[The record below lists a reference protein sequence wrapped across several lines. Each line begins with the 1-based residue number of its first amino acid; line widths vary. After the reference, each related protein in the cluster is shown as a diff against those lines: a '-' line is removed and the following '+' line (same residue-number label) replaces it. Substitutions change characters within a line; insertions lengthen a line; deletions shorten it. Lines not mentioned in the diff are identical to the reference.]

1 MAPVT
6 DRNDFLI
13 DLLAL
18 QQDGKHAISAP
29 TNWTTHEPLL
39 EVATGVDAIV
49 DELQD
54 AVLVGRDGNEMAR
67 WYFFVGSPGNG
78 KSAAMGKLC
87 RRLIS
92 TKGCEVRDERGVAL
106 ADLEPTAIPY
116 AINVYEGRNKF
127 ASVQI
132 VQDASVVRNPFS
144 PDVDP
149 ARELLDTLK
158 NAWEKGISL
167 VVCTNRG
174 VLEKAHRDNQ
184 TRHEVNSTPWFKV
197 VTAVVSNNSSLSGE
211 VESVRE
217 FDARRTVFRKV
228 KIGYSYLDDR
238 SLLLGRDTFDRLIQK
253 ATSESHW
260 ACCASCSTHL
270 MCPFKVN
277 RDWLADDMARR
288 HVLKLMTR
296 AEVLSGQIIVF
307 REALA
312 IISLILAG
320 CPRDYDGVHP
330 CEWVRAKVTSHDVFS
345 LAARRIYMS
354 LFASSSPYGFE
365 AVDALRR
372 QQLEAFRGL
381 RDAISQGS
389 TPTTSTAFGHV
400 LETKP
405 PTTDVGATRLLGE
418 YGVIAVLDPCRE
430 VLPSEF
436 YDKWDSD
443 FDAVPTDAIPYIT
456 DIERTCLSVWKE
468 LEQSLELVADHSVSE
483 AHWALRRWSSN
494 YLLHLAA
501 LLEGRSAWEAGLDA
515 FAKLLS
521 LMARPA
527 EQRSMEDKRTI
538 KQLDARLEDLLNA
551 VTGERATTTIQLS
564 EAVTLAG
571 QWVREKLRPKTV
583 ASGAS
588 GSVSLAIDFEGVE
601 RTMFAAPMYL
611 WLTRLVAGKLDT
623 RCFPQELLAGV
634 EDARVRAAAKG
645 KYAFQNNDVEL
656 VINTGSGELFTLA
669 RIDGD
674 VDVAHERG
682 AVPEDRK

>member
-1 MAPVT
+1 MGPVT
-6 DRNDFLI
+6 DRNDFLLE
-13 DLLAL
+13 LLAL

-39 EVATGVDAIV
+39 EVATDVDAIV

-54 AVLVGRDGNEMAR
+54 AVLVGSGGNQTAR
-67 WYFFVGSPGNG
+67 WHFFVGSPGNG

-87 RRLIS
+87 RQLIS
-92 TKGCEVRDERGVAL
+92 IKGCQVRDEGGIAI

-116 AINVYEGRNKF
+116 AINVYEGSNNF

-167 VVCTNRG
+167 VICTNRG

-184 TRHEVNSTPWFKV
+184 TKPDVNTTPWFKV

-211 VESVRE
+211 VENVRD

-238 SLLLGRDTFDRLIQK
+238 SLLLGRDTFERLIRK
-253 ATSESHW
+253 ATIEAHW
-260 ACCASCSTHL
+260 SGCPSCPAQP
-270 MCPFKVN
+270 MCPFKAN
-277 RDWLADDMARR
+277 RDWLVDDTARN

-312 IISLILAG
+312 VISLILAG
-320 CPRDYDGVHP
+320 CPRDYDGMHP
-330 CEWVRAKVTSHDVFS
+330 CEWVRAKVSSRDVFS
-345 LAARRIYMS
+345 LATRRIYMS
-354 LFASSSPYGFE
+354 LFASSSPYGLE
-365 AVDALRR
+365 AVEALRKK
-372 QQLEAFRGL
+372 QLDAFHGL
-381 RDAISQGS
+381 RDVISQGC
-389 TPTTSTAFGHV
+389 TPTTSAAFGHLLV
-400 LETKP
+400 TSP

-418 YGVIAVLDPCRE
+418 HGIIAALDPCRE
-430 VLPSEF
+430 ALPSDF

-443 FDAVPTDAIPYIT
+443 LDAVPMDSNSCIT
-456 DIERTCLSVWKE
+456 EIERTCLSIWKE
-468 LEQSLELVADHSVSE
+468 LEQSLELVADYSMSE

-494 YLLHLAA
+494 FLLHLAV
-501 LLEGRSAWEAGLDA
+501 LLEGRSAWEAELDE

-521 LMARPA
+521 LMAQPVER
-527 EQRSMEDKRTI
+527 RSMDDKRTI
-538 KQLDARLEDLLNA
+538 RQLDTRLDALLNSA
-551 VTGERATTTIQLS
+551 TGEGATTTIPLS
-564 EAVTLAG
+564 DAVTLAG
-571 QWVREKLRPKTV
+571 QWVRDKLRPKTV

-611 WLTRLVAGKLDT
+611 WLTRLAAGKLDA

-634 EDARVRAAAKG
+634 EDARIRAAAKG
-645 KYAFQNNDVEL
+645 MYAFQDNDVEL
-656 VINTGSGELFTLA
+656 VVNTGGGELFTLT

-674 VDVAHERG
+674 VDVA
-682 AVPEDRK
+682 D

>member
-6 DRNDFLI
+6 DRNDFLLE
-13 DLLAL
+13 LLAL

-39 EVATGVDAIV
+39 EVATDVDGIV

-54 AVLVGRDGNEMAR
+54 AVLVGSDGNQTAR
-67 WYFFVGSPGNG
+67 WHFFVGSPGNG

-92 TKGCEVRDERGVAL
+92 VKGCQVRDEGGIAI

-116 AINVYEGRNKF
+116 AINVYEGSNKF

-184 TRHEVNSTPWFKV
+184 IKTDVNTTPWFKV

-211 VESVRE
+211 VESVRD
-217 FDARRTVFRKV
+217 FDSRKPVFRRV
-228 KIGYSYLDDR
+228 KTGYSYLDDR
-238 SLLLGRDTFDRLIQK
+238 SLLLGRDTFERLIHK
-253 ATSESHW
+253 ATIDAHW
-260 ACCASCSTHL
+260 TCCASCSVHL
-270 MCPFKVN
+270 MCPFKAN
-277 RDWLADDMARR
+277 RDWLADDLTRG

-320 CPRDYDGVHP
+320 CPRDYDGMHP
-330 CEWVRAKVTSHDVFS
+330 CEWVRAKVTSHEVFA
-345 LAARRIYMS
+345 LATRRIYMS
-354 LFASSSPYGFE
+354 LFASSSPYGLE
-365 AVDALRR
+365 AVEALRR
-372 QQLEAFRGL
+372 RQLDAFRGL
-381 RDAISQGS
+381 CNAISQSG
-389 TPTTSTAFGHV
+389 TPTTSAAIGHI
-400 LETKP
+400 LEINP

-418 YGVIAVLDPCRE
+418 HGVITALDPCRE
-430 VLPSEF
+430 ALPSDF

-443 FDAVPTDAIPYIT
+443 LDAVPMDNKPCIT
-456 DIERTCLSVWKE
+456 DIERACLTIWKE
-468 LEQSLELVADHSVSE
+468 LEQSLELVADYSVSE

-494 YLLHLAA
+494 FLLHLAV
-501 LLEGRSAWEAGLDA
+501 LLEGRSAWEVELDE
-515 FAKLLS
+515 FAKLLG
-521 LMARPA
+521 LMAKPV
-527 EQRSMEDKRTI
+527 EQRSMKDKRTI
-538 KQLDARLEDLLNA
+538 RQLEARLDALLNA
-551 VTGERATTTIQLS
+551 VTGERATTTIRLS

-583 ASGAS
+583 TSGAS

-611 WLTRLVAGKLDT
+611 WLTRLAAGKLDT

-645 KYAFQNNDVEL
+645 KYAFHDNDVEL
-656 VINTGSGELFTLA
+656 IVNTSGGELFTLA

-674 VDVAHERG
+674 VDVA
-682 AVPEDRK
+682 D

>member
-6 DRNDFLI
+6 DRNDFLLE
-13 DLLAL
+13 LLAL

-39 EVATGVDAIV
+39 EVATDVDAIV
-49 DELQD
+49 EELQD
-54 AVLVGRDGNEMAR
+54 AVLVGSDGNQTAR
-67 WYFFVGSPGNG
+67 WHFFVGSPGNG

-92 TKGCEVRDERGVAL
+92 AKGCQVRDEGGIAI

-116 AINVYEGRNKF
+116 AINVYEGSNKF

-149 ARELLDTLK
+149 AKELLDTLK

-184 TRHEVNSTPWFKV
+184 TKPDVNTTPWFKV

-217 FDARRTVFRKV
+217 FDSKKAVFRRV
-228 KIGYSYLDDR
+228 KIGYSYLDDC
-238 SLLLGRDTFDRLIQK
+238 SLLLGRDTFERLIRK
-253 ATSESHW
+253 AAIEAHW
-260 ACCASCSTHL
+260 LGCPSCSSHL
-270 MCPFKVN
+270 MCPFKAN
-277 RDWLADDMARR
+277 RDWLADDTSRH

-296 AEVLSGQIIVF
+296 AEVLSGQIVVF

-320 CPRDYDGVHP
+320 CPRDYDGAHP
-330 CEWVRAKVTSHDVFS
+330 CEWVRSKVSIHDIFS
-345 LAARRIYMS
+345 LATRRIYMS
-354 LFASSSPYGFE
+354 LFASSSPFGLE
-365 AVDALRR
+365 AVEALRKK
-372 QQLEAFRGL
+372 QFDAFRGL
-381 RDAISQGS
+381 LDAISQGG
-389 TPTTSTAFGHV
+389 TPATSAAFGH
-400 LETKP
+400 LLATIP
-405 PTTDVGATRLLGE
+405 PTTDVGATRLLGAQ
-418 YGVIAVLDPCRE
+418 GVIAVLDPCRE
-430 VLPSEF
+430 ALPSDF

-443 FDAVPTDAIPYIT
+443 FDAVPTDNRPCIT
-456 DIERTCLSVWKE
+456 EIERTCLSIWKE
-468 LEQSLELVADHSVSE
+468 LEQSLELVADYSVSE

-494 YLLHLAA
+494 FLLHLAA
-501 LLEGRSAWEAGLDA
+501 LLEGRSAWEVELDE
-515 FAKLLS
+515 FAKLLG
-521 LMARPA
+521 LMAKPV

-538 KQLDARLEDLLNA
+538 KQLDTRLDALLNA
-551 VTGERATTTIQLS
+551 VTGEQATTTIQLS
-564 EAVTLAG
+564 EAVKLAG
-571 QWVREKLRPKTV
+571 QWVREKLRPKTI

-588 GSVSLAIDFEGVE
+588 GSVSLAIAFEGVE

-611 WLTRLVAGKLDT
+611 WLSRLAASKLDT

-645 KYAFQNNDVEL
+645 KYAFENNDVEI
-656 VINTGSGELFTLA
+656 VVNTGGGERFTLA

-674 VDVAHERG
+674 VDVA
-682 AVPEDRK
+682 D